1 MPLSASLSLSAYAA
15 LDTDARMARARRPLI
30 VLFVL
35 SLVPRK
41 FIFVFLLIMQ
51 TLSGWGSILGPLG
64 FHEGRYRYTIVI
76 ARSFA

>member
-1 MPLSASLSLSAYAA
+1 M
-15 LDTDARMARARRPLI
+15 
-30 VLFVL
+30 
-35 SLVPRK
+35 
-41 FIFVFLLIMQ
+41 MQ